1 MANLQ
6 ITIDDSPDP
15 VTALN
20 AMLDELAKRK
30 VVAAFFNLG
39 QEVEADPG
47 ATQTIL
53 RKGHVLG
60 NHSWDHLEPHTSKFS
75 DVAVLDQFK
84 RTQDVVSKAT
94 SGLTM
99 KHWRAPRLEQITRL
113 NRLLVTGPGA
123 LFTLSHCD
131 VHADSKD
138 SQGVTDA
145 NGMLKAIREEIKGHP
160 ARGVFRLL
168 FHVKPTTAA
177 AFHAVLDG
185 LTSDGHELVDF
196 SQTK

>member
-6 ITIDDSPDP
+6 ITIDDGPDP

-39 QEVEADPG
+39 EEVKANPG

-53 RKGHVLG
+53 RKGHILG

-75 DVAVLDQFK
+75 DVAVLDEFQ
-84 RTQDVVSKAT
+84 RTQDVVFKAT

-99 KHWRAPRLEQITRL
+99 KHWRAPRLEQISRL
-113 NRLLVTGPGA
+113 TDLLVTGPKA
-123 LFTLSHCD
+123 LFKLSHCD

-145 NGMLKAIREEIKGHP
+145 NGMLKAIREQIKLNP
-160 ARGVFRLL
+160 KRDSFRIL
-168 FHVKPTTAA
+168 FHVKPTTAV

-185 LTSDGHELVDF
+185 LTSDGHKLVDF